1 MAYTLH
7 TLTKTGA
14 FADAPFRCYTDALGV
29 AMARV
34 RNGTPCAQII
44 VNGQGELQVRLEPE
58 PPRGTSRPVFAGTEK
73 KSGSVVTPGLSA
85 MGGTLDQFSTV
96 SRGGGLSPMGG
107 TADDIFDLAE
117 GV

>member
-34 RNGTPCAQII
+34 RNGTPCAQVI
-44 VNGQGELQVRLEPE
+44 VNGQGELQVRIEPE
-58 PPRGTSRPVFAGTEK
+58 APRGTSRPVFVGTEK
-73 KSGSVVTPGLSA
+73 KSGSVVTPGLSLT
-85 MGGTLDQFSTV
+85 GWTPDQILTV
-96 SRGGGLSPMGG
+96 SGGAGLSATDG
-107 TADDIFDLAE
+107 TFELAE